1 MSYTTYTQP
10 SSWDDLMNSTITIS
24 NISSTTGATGPSGS
38 YITAGMNGTAGWD
51 IASSNFSN
59 ITSSPVLTVPAG
71 SNTLQVTGNANFD
84 GDVKIK
90 GVSIADTLDKI
101 NERLAILK
109 PNPDLESRWDRLR
122 ELREEYTK
130 LERECMEKEE
140 IIKILEK

>member
-1 MSYTTYTQP
+1 
-10 SSWDDLMNSTITIS
+10 MNSTITIS